1 MAADGEHLVSM
12 LNISRPLIV
21 CLARSDGTLT
31 PWQFPDSWEDG
42 VVQVRSPTTIEHL
55 RAYPSQTHT
64 EEWKADYPRRHPK
77 MQCVPVALEPTPLL
91 MLGLNASRDS
101 FEVVWDPHD
110 IGGRIDPMRL
120 LNFRR
125 EQN

>member
-21 CLARSDGTLT
+21 CLARLDGTLT

-64 EEWKADYPRRHPK
+64 GEWKADYPRRH
-77 MQCVPVALEPTPLL
+77 
-91 MLGLNASRDS
+91 LNASRDS

>member
-42 VVQVRSPTTIEHL
+42 VVQVRSPEHL
-55 RAYPSQTHT
+55 RAYAAQMRT
-64 EEWKADYPRRHPK
+64 EAWKADYLRRHPNK
-77 MQCVPVALEPTPLL
+77 QHVSPAVRTRAFLARTARTCDVIPRART
-91 MLGLNASRDS
+91 GLPA
-101 FEVVWDPHD
+101 
-110 IGGRIDPMRL
+110 IAG
-120 LNFRR
+120 
-125 EQN
+125 

>member
-42 VVQVRSPTTIEHL
+42 VVQVRSPTIPRVSGNPNESL
-55 RAYPSQTHT
+55 A
-64 EEWKADYPRRHPK
+64 KA
-77 MQCVPVALEPTPLL
+77 
-91 MLGLNASRDS
+91 
-101 FEVVWDPHD
+101 
-110 IGGRIDPMRL
+110 
-120 LNFRR
+120 
-125 EQN
+125 